1 MFSDDYNL
9 YKTFITIFEEKSISK
24 AASKLYVSQPA
35 ISYNLK
41 VLERNIGYKLFIR
54 TPKGIEPT
62 NEANELYKYVVSG
75 FNVIEEGKN
84 RLNEINNLEYGSIR
98 IGTPSHIGIFLLTN
112 IIKQFK
118 ELYPDVEIE
127 IYNRSTTRLVELL
140 ETRKIDILIDMLPVK
155 LDDCNLNKE
164 IISEVDF
171 CFAYSKKYFKNIRI
185 TDEKDLLKY
194 PLILQETNS
203 SYNKDILEFMQVKG
217 LNIKPSITSWSSEM
231 TIEFIRQ
238 GLGIGY
244 VLKDL
249 VDIQLDKSDF
259 KVITFDNSLPKVSI
273 CAVYNNELLS
283 PAQKKFISLLN
294 NK

>member
-1 MFSDDYNL
+1 MYSDDYNL

-41 VLERNIGYKLFIR
+41 VLERNLGYKLFIR

-62 NEANELYKYVVSG
+62 NEAKELYKYVVSG

-84 RLNEINNLEYGSIR
+84 RLDKINNLEYGSIR
-98 IGTPSHIGIFLLTN
+98 IGTPSHIGIFMLVN
-112 IIKQFK
+112 IIKEFK
-118 ELYPDVEIE
+118 ELYPDIRIE

-155 LDDCNLNKE
+155 IDDCNLNKE
-164 IISEVDF
+164 IISEANF
-171 CFAYSKKYFKNIRI
+171 CFAYSKKYYKNLKIKN
-185 TDEKDLLKY
+185 EKDLLKY

-203 SYNKDILEFMQVKG
+203 SYSKGILEFMQLKG

-244 VLKDL
+244 VLKNLID
-249 VDIQLDKSDF
+249 VQLDKDDF
-259 KVITFDNSLPKVSI
+259 KTITFKNTLPKVSI

-294 NK
+294 KK

>member
-9 YKTFITIFEEKSISK
+9 YKAFITIYEEKSISK

-41 VLERNIGYKLFIR
+41 VLERNLGYKLFIR

-84 RLNEINNLEYGSIR
+84 RLNEINNLEYGTIR

-112 IIKQFK
+112 IIKKFK
-118 ELYPDVEIE
+118 ELYPDIEIE

-171 CFAYSKKYFKNIRI
+171 CFAYSKKYFKNLNIKE
-185 TDEKDLLKY
+185 EKDLLKY

-244 VLKDL
+244 ILKDL
-249 VDIQLDKSDF
+249 VDIQLDKNDF
-259 KVITFDNSLPKVSI
+259 KVITFDNNLPKVSI
-273 CAVYNNELLS
+273 CVVYNNELLS
-283 PAQKKFISLLN
+283 PAQKMFISLLN